1 MAYISVYI
9 KLTIAGISVGPFDL
23 YSDVDNFADAF
34 DEGITREDLIAG
46 YTSNLVP
53 EGTTQIKIQ
62 SLGLCTNYIIVDV
75 APPATPTT
83 TTTTSSTT
91 STSTTTT
98 TTTSVPLVC
107 TVYADDCETTS
118 CVKTAGRILI
128 NSVTAFTWA
137 SWDSLPKSTNLF
149 PSAGDEITIEADCY
163 AGGSGCTE
171 IMPTISISVDGTICA
186 SAIDD
191 ETTYTFTFAGET
203 SIEIQP
209 SCIAP

>member
-1 MAYISVYI
+1 MGYITVYI
-9 KLTIAGISVGPFDL
+9 KLTISGISTGPFDL
-23 YSDVDNFADAF
+23 YSDVDNFADTF
-34 DEGITREDLIAG
+34 DEGVTREDLLAG
-46 YTSNLVP
+46 YTSYLVP

-75 APPATPTT
+75 APPATSTT
-83 TTTTSSTT
+83 TSTTSSTT

-98 TTTSVPLVC
+98 TTSVPLLC

-128 NSVTAFTWA
+128 NSVAAFTWA
-137 SWDSLPKSTNLF
+137 SWDSLPKVTNLF
-149 PSAGDEITIEADCY
+149 PSSGDEITIEADCY
-163 AGGSGCTE
+163 AGGSGCVGIT
-171 IMPTISISVDGTICA
+171 PTISISVDGSVCA
-186 SAIDD
+186 SAVDD
-191 ETTYTFTFAGET
+191 DVSYTFTFSDET